1 MPLLWGEPGG
11 RGKWIRRYTKRM
23 NKEDYAKIF
32 LESHP
37 GFFEGKELK
46 DFPEGRVCEEMFL
59 PLEQYDETA
68 LSIPIPEGV
77 TIGYYDG
84 DREVLLAAAD
94 EVVPGWSGFF
104 KKGDPVFCAMVH
116 GELASFCLLEDM
128 GQYTIDGKRIKVGG
142 PGCVGTLPKFRR
154 QGIGLAMIQKAT
166 GILKNQGYDYSYIH
180 YTGVAPWYAKL
191 GYVTQLKWD
200 KNGIL

>member
-1 MPLLWGEPGG
+1 M
-11 RGKWIRRYTKRM
+11 K
-23 NKEDYAKIF
+23 KEDYAKIF

-37 GFFEGKELK
+37 GFFEGNELK
-46 DFPEGRVCEEMFL
+46 DFPEGRICEEMFL
-59 PLEQYDETA
+59 QLEQYDQTA
-68 LSIPIPEGV
+68 LSIPLPEGV

-84 DREVLLAAAD
+84 DRETLLAAAD
-94 EVVPGWSGFF
+94 EVVPGWSEFF
-104 KKGDPVFCAMVH
+104 KKEESVFCARVY

-128 GQYTIDGKRIKVGG
+128 GQYTIDGKTIKVGG
-142 PGCVGTLPKFRR
+142 PGCVGTLPRFRR

-180 YTGVAPWYAKL
+180 YTGVATWYAKL